1 MSKMKRAY
9 EVVATAIPGAPKI
22 GTLFFPV
29 LDTGSERKTSGQ
41 RSSGRRDNSRI
52 VHEYDSN
59 LERRNEFESSFT
71 FSNERRPY
79 QTDRSQQSRHNP
91 SLNLRSDF
99 DNRPI
104 FLYDEK
110 WLETGFAIGA
120 DLPLGA
126 EPIRPPDGMRTF
138 AFLKERSIDRVA
150 IALLRDALTDASGD
164 VDGMSARSRRTLS
177 RFGLKSRIK
186 DGGAAAADAEDASPD
201 PAPSSAD
208 FGLEIGRGV
217 DRLFAGGL
225 YSPEELSGVR
235 LPHAFRHGG
244 GIDLIENGAA
254 CGIRTRTA
262 SESTSLD
269 ALIYAFHANEHG
281 RAHANDRLRLAAD
294 AVLGGRR
301 TRISVMHKR
310 SECAV
315 TLRRL
320 DDPIDVPV
328 WRAVALTLARRA
340 GIETLDFTIRSAMG
354 TAALLTDRFDR
365 TIDSTTKLRTA
376 PLLTLSAEALLPVKP
391 LGRGFAAPRPG
402 RLPYLALADILNR
415 TGASPKTDLPAMW
428 RRMAFSVMLGAKPK
442 TSDWQFARTSLDALG
457 WRLLPMHSISILPRD
472 WATGSGATLDG
483 RTPLETPE
491 ACIAYARYFAIS
503 MGEAKTAIFEMRRAL
518 ADWER
523 VAADF
528 GADPR
533 EIELIAS
540 VFEEG

>member
-1 MSKMKRAY
+1 
-9 EVVATAIPGAPKI
+9 
-22 GTLFFPV
+22 
-29 LDTGSERKTSGQ
+29 
-41 RSSGRRDNSRI
+41 
-52 VHEYDSN
+52 
-59 LERRNEFESSFT
+59 
-71 FSNERRPY
+71 
-79 QTDRSQQSRHNP
+79 
-91 SLNLRSDF
+91 
-99 DNRPI
+99 
-104 FLYDEK
+104 
-110 WLETGFAIGA
+110 
-120 DLPLGA
+120 
-126 EPIRPPDGMRTF
+126 
-138 AFLKERSIDRVA
+138 
-150 IALLRDALTDASGD
+150 
-164 VDGMSARSRRTLS
+164 
-177 RFGLKSRIK
+177 
-186 DGGAAAADAEDASPD
+186 
-201 PAPSSAD
+201 
-208 FGLEIGRGV
+208 
-217 DRLFAGGL
+217 
-225 YSPEELSGVR
+225 
-235 LPHAFRHGG
+235 
-244 GIDLIENGAA
+244 
-254 CGIRTRTA
+254 
-262 SESTSLD
+262 
-269 ALIYAFHANEHG
+269 
-281 RAHANDRLRLAAD
+281 
-294 AVLGGRR
+294 
-301 TRISVMHKR
+301 MHKR

-523 VAADF
+523 VALDF

-533 EIELIAS
+533 EIDLMAS